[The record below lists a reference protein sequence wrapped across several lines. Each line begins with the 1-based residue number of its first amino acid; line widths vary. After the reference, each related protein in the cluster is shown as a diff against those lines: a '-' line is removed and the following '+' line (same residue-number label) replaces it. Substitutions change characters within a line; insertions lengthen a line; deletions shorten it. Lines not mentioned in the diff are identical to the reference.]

1 MYEMRKRK
9 PNAQWL
15 VTIISIWEPT
25 NAIFAK
31 DYKYVKPK
39 KSCADM
45 LLDNSDG
52 FFSNLP

>member
-31 DYKYVKPK
+31 DYRYVKPK

-45 LLDNSDG
+45 LLDNNDG